1 MKEVIMN
8 ILENSVKTEHKKVQ
22 KRARSMNIDM
32 KKLDF
37 LDEIPHQ
44 LDGPRIPEL
53 YDFAGKPSP
62 YTKGPIKR
70 VL

>member
-1 MKEVIMN
+1 MTNRKRN
-8 ILENSVKTEHKKVQ
+8 IKTEQNNVLKK
-22 KRARSMNIDM
+22 ARSLNIDI

-53 YDFAGKPSP
+53 YDFGGKPSP
-62 YTKGPIKR
+62 YTRGPIKR